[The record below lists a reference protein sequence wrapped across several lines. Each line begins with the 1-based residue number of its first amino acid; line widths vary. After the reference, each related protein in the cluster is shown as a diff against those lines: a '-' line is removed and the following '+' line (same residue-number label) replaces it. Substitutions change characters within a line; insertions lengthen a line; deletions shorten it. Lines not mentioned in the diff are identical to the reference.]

1 MRIFLW
7 ILGILLLILF
17 LLLFVKVRLIVK
29 ISESG
34 KFIAVK
40 LGFVKFKL
48 LPSEKP
54 SGKTDTDKN
63 KENIKKNDKNIE
75 QGIGNFKNLWY
86 NNSRDLKKALLR
98 LKKCLL
104 IEDFYFEYRCGF
116 SDAAKTAVLYGTVSG
131 LYYNVFSFLDRSF
144 KIKNMSA
151 DINPD
156 FNTNKKH
163 IAVSLVLRLT
173 IADIIYIF
181 TAILP
186 ILKNL

>member
-29 ISESG
+29 ISESE
-34 KFIAVK
+34 KLIAVK
-40 LGFVKFKL
+40 LGFFNFKL
-48 LPSEKP
+48 FPPEK
-54 SGKTDTDKN
+54 SAGKTDKD

-86 NNSRDLKKALLR
+86 NNSRDIKKALLR
-98 LKKCLL
+98 LKKRLL
-104 IEDFYFEYRCGF
+104 IEDFFFEYRCGF

-131 LYYNVFSFLDRSF
+131 LYYNIFSFLDRHF

-151 DINPD
+151 EINPD

-163 IAVSLVLRLT
+163 IAVSMVLRLT

>member
-29 ISESG
+29 ISESE
-34 KFIAVK
+34 KLIAVK
-40 LGFVKFKL
+40 LGFLKFKL
-48 LPSEKP
+48 FPSEK
-54 SGKTDTDKN
+54 SAGKTDKD

-86 NNSRDLKKALLR
+86 NNSRDIKKALLR
-98 LKKCLL
+98 LKKRLL
-104 IEDFYFEYRCGF
+104 IEDCYFEYRCGF

-131 LYYNVFSFLDRSF
+131 LYYNIFSFLDRHF

-151 DINPD
+151 EINPD

-163 IAVSLVLRLT
+163 IAVSMVLRLT